1 MAGEDKIYS
10 VYLKLRGKLARSVA
24 GIVPPRDV
32 EDIVQETYV
41 RICQIRNVDEIE
53 SPKSFLYR
61 TVRNLALDHRKRAEN
76 RLADM
81 VEDIDSL
88 FTDDSH
94 VAWDHTFEQAASN
107 EAFGLFCEAV
117 RLLPMQCR
125 RVFVLKKVYG
135 YSQSEIA
142 KEMNISENTV
152 ENHIATGIKKC
163 TRFMQQHDET
173 FGQRKKTAAATRL
186 SRPSRSGEQSHD

>member
-1 MAGEDKIYS
+1 MTGESKIYDI
-10 VYLKLRGKLARSVA
+10 YLKLRSKLARSVA
-24 GIVPPRDV
+24 GIVPPREV

-53 SPKSFLYR
+53 SPTSFLFK
-61 TVRNLALDHRKRAEN
+61 TVRNLALDHRKRAET
-76 RLADM
+76 RLADR
-81 VEDIDSL
+81 VDDIDSV
-88 FTDDSH
+88 FTGDGQPL
-94 VAWDHTFEQAASN
+94 WDHTFEQASSN

-117 RLLPMQCR
+117 RLLPVQCR
-125 RVFVLKKVYG
+125 RAFVLKKVYG

-173 FGQRKKTAAATRL
+173 FGRRKKPSTVTMS
-186 SRPSRSGEQSHD
+186 SRQSCSGGKRHD